1 MHHPSGKQIFMI
13 LNTPLVSLE
22 QNSEQI
28 LQQFQFVWFVTL
40 LSLDLAEDILM
51 TLSTTRE
58 YP

>member
-1 MHHPSGKQIFMI
+1 MI